1 MNQPLPQSFRTEQ
14 AAQSSDARML
24 RTREALYAAL
34 LILLERKP
42 FDQISIRDI
51 TAQATVGYATFF
63 RHYATKEDLL
73 NDLAANEI
81 SELLRLT
88 LPVLYAT
95 NTSTSCLALCAY
107 VDERRKL
114 WTALLTGG
122 AAGIL
127 REVFIQQ
134 AMRIPMEREQETWLP
149 GDLEITY
156 SVGATLEVL
165 AWWLRKHDEV
175 SVERVAEILDRLVI
189 APIVDKG

>member
-1 MNQPLPQSFRTEQ
+1 MSHSFRTEQ
-14 AAQSSDARML
+14 AALSSDARML

-34 LILLERKP
+34 LVLLERKP

-51 TAQATVGYATFF
+51 TAQAAVGYATFF
-63 RHYATKEDLL
+63 RHYATKDDLL
-73 NDLAANEI
+73 NDLAENEI
-81 SELLRLT
+81 ADLLRLT

-95 NTSTSCLALCAY
+95 DTGTSCLALCSY

-127 REVFIQQ
+127 RDVFIQQ
-134 AMRIPMEREQETWLP
+134 AMLIPMQREQESWLP
-149 GDLEITY
+149 EDLEISY

-165 AWWLRKHDEV
+165 AWWLRKHEQV

-189 APIVDKG
+189 APIVAKG